1 MNASDSKNDHIR
13 LMTFLGIVSLFLAF
27 LIFGGI
33 VMTVAQLW
41 VTTLFNGLL
50 SRTWIS
56 RNLFFGQDL
65 HPNYHTLLHSNFK
78 YYRSLSPKSQKLF
91 RRRIGVFLKG
101 RNFHGRDGLAITEEM
116 KVMIAASAVIITFG
130 LDHFVFETFKNIF
143 VYPRSFTSTTTG
155 NEHKGETHPA
165 GAVVFSWF
173 DFLYGLEKEEDNINL
188 GLHEFTHVFILEL
201 TKGNIP
207 DKLLVQDFLELK
219 NAMFKPHVREEIMSR
234 GYLREYGNENFME
247 FMSVCIE
254 SYFET
259 PQEFKLTLPAI
270 YNHLSKMLNQNTYQ
284 LYLNAGVL

>member
-1 MNASDSKNDHIR
+1 
-13 LMTFLGIVSLFLAF
+13 MTFLGIMSLFLAV
-27 LIFGGI
+27 LVFGGI
-33 VMTVAQLW
+33 AMTVAQLW

-50 SRTWIS
+50 ARTWVS
-56 RNLFFGQDL
+56 RNFFIGSDL
-65 HPNYHTLLHSNFK
+65 QPNFHILLHSNFK
-78 YYRSLSPKSQKLF
+78 YYRSLPPKSQRLF
-91 RRRIGVFLKG
+91 RRRVKVFLSG
-101 RNFHGRDGLAITEEM
+101 REFHGRNGLVVTEEM
-116 KVMIAASAVIITFG
+116 KVLIAASAVIITFG
-130 LDHFVFETFKNIF
+130 LDHFVFTTFKNIF
-143 VYPRSFTSTTTG
+143 IYPRTYTSTTTG

-173 DFLYGLEKEEDNINL
+173 DFLYGIQNEEDNINL
-188 GLHEFTHVFILEL
+188 GLHEFTHVFVLEL

-207 DKLLVQDFLELK
+207 DKMLLQDFLELK
-219 NAMFKPHVREEIMSR
+219 KAMFKPHVREEIMSR

-284 LYLNAGVL
+284 LYSNSGVL